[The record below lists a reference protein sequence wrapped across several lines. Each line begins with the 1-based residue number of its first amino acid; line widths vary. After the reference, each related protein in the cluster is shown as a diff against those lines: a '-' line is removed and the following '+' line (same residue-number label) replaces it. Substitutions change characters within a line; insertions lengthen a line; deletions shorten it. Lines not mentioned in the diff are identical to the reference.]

1 MTRDK
6 DKDEQAAA
14 EAAAA
19 AEPKA
24 DEGQEPELERDEQ
37 GRTVV
42 QGPASSSSDPPK

>member
-1 MTRDK
+1 MTKDK
-6 DKDEQAAA
+6 DKDEQAAV
-14 EAAAA
+14 EAAA